1 MALAAVLIKEEAKVQ
16 WSIYYVSRTLR
27 DAETRYTKLE
37 KLTYA
42 LLIAA
47 RRLRPYFQGH
57 TVTLLTDQP
66 IKAVLHRA
74 DTSGRM
80 AKWAIELTEF
90 DINYQSRPTVKAQI
104 LADFIVECTISEEAE
119 PEQGKVDSLKSQL
132 NSSEEETDPPDCFWA
147 LYVDGSSNMSGTGAG
162 LILISPEGIIVEYAL
177 HFEFSVINNGA

>member
-1 MALAAVLIKEEAKVQ
+1 MYLAVSPTALVAVLVKEETKVQ
-16 WSIYYVSRTLR
+16 RPVYYISRALR
-27 DAETRYTKLE
+27 DAKTRYTKLE

-74 DTSGRM
+74 DISGRM

-90 DINYQSRPTVKAQI
+90 DINYQSRPAIKAQA
-104 LADFIVECTISEEAE
+104 LADFIVECTVPEEAE
-119 PEQGKVDSLKSQL
+119 P
-132 NSSEEETDPPDCFWA
+132 
-147 LYVDGSSNMSGTGAG
+147 
-162 LILISPEGIIVEYAL
+162 
-177 HFEFSVINNGA
+177 